1 MKQILFAL
9 TCSLPVLGSARALA
23 AGEADPPAEVKVKGA
38 TTAAQKLQQSAE
50 AVTVVDTR
58 RAQQQSAD
66 LGEVL
71 ARTQGIAV
79 QRLGGLGANTRVSL
93 NGCHEEEVRF
103 FLDGVP
109 FEYAGFPLDVSNVP
123 VNFVQRAEI
132 YRGVLPIR
140 FGADALCGGVNV
152 ITTER
157 RDNRLRGSYQVGSFG
172 TNRITL
178 DGRYRDIES
187 GFVAGAS
194 LFLDHAK
201 NNYPVDAEVADAL
214 GRSSTATVKRFH
226 DRYMAYGGFA
236 EVGVVDR
243 PWARLLILKAF
254 ASTYDKDLQN
264 NIAMTVPYGEVTY
277 GETIYGATLRYEQ
290 PFARNFELKATASFS
305 RRIIDFVDDSEWVYD
320 WFGRRTRE
328 RFPRGEI
335 EQIPHDQTF
344 WQNNAYGNAV
354 LSWAIHPS
362 HVVRLSVTPQ
372 ATFRTGEERILPNPG
387 APDPQGGKR
396 DLFKL
401 VTGMEYESHWFGDR
415 LENVVLA
422 KDYVMRMEGE
432 VAGTTSFNSVSRSS
446 HTLGAGDSLRY
457 RFTPWLYA
465 KTSYEYAT
473 RLPSA
478 FEMFGNGVLIRPNLD
493 LQPETS
499 HNFNLGPRVELK
511 RTPVGSFVVDVNFF
525 FRSGDNLITPLPSD
539 KFITY
544 QNVYRTRNYG
554 IENAVSWD
562 LPGRWLRLDGSFT
575 FQNLRNVSTEG
586 PFRAFDGDRIANR
599 PWMYGSWGAELRF
612 RNIVTPTDRIEPFY
626 TGRYVHD
633 FYRTWGSQGLTVYK
647 DVIPSQITH
656 NVGISY
662 ILAGPATVTT
672 TFEVQNVTDERVFDV
687 FGLQRPGRAYYLK
700 MTGDI

>member
-1 MKQILFAL
+1 MKRILFAL
-9 TCSLPVLGSARALA
+9 TCGLPILGSARALA
-23 AGEADPPAEVKVKGA
+23 AGDGDAPAEVKVKGA

-71 ARTQGIAV
+71 ARAQGVAV
-79 QRLGGLGANTRVSL
+79 QRLGGLGANTRLYL
-93 NGCHEEEVRF
+93 NGCNEEEVRF

-109 FEYAGFPLDVSNVP
+109 FEYAGFPLDVANVP
-123 VNFVQRAEI
+123 INFVQRAEI
-132 YRGVLPIR
+132 YRGVVPIR
-140 FGADALCGGVNV
+140 FGVDALCGALNLV
-152 ITTER
+152 TAER
-157 RDNRLRGSYQVGSFG
+157 RDNHLRGSYQVGSFG

-178 DGRYRDIES
+178 DGRYRNMDS

-194 LFLDHAK
+194 FFLDHAK
-201 NNYPVDAEVADAL
+201 NNYPVEVEVADAL
-214 GRSSTATVKRFH
+214 GRSSTATLKRFH
-226 DRYMAYGGFA
+226 DRYMGYGGFA

-243 PWARLLILKAF
+243 PWARLLLLKAF

-264 NIAMTVPYGEVTY
+264 NNVMTVPYGEVTY

-290 PFARNFELKATASFS
+290 PLARNFDLKATASFS
-305 RRIIDFVDDSEWVYD
+305 RRIIDFIDDSAWGYD
-320 WFGRRTRE
+320 WFGRRTTP

-335 EQIPHDQTF
+335 ENIPHDQTF
-344 WQNNAYGNAV
+344 WQNNAYGNAM

-362 HVVRLSVTPQ
+362 HIVRVNITPQ
-372 ATFRTGEERILPNPG
+372 GNFRTGEERILPTPG

-396 DLFKL
+396 NLFKL
-401 VTGMEYESHWFGDR
+401 VTGAEYESHWFGGR

-432 VAGTTSFNSVSRSS
+432 VAGTTSFNSVSTSS
-446 HTLGAGDSLRY
+446 HTIGAGDALRY

-478 FEMFGNGVLIRPNLD
+478 FEIFGNGVLIRPNLE
-493 LQPETS
+493 LEPETS
-499 HNFNLGPRVELK
+499 HNFNVGPRVEIK
-511 RTPVGSFVVDVNFF
+511 RSPVGSFVVDVNLFY
-525 FRSGDNLITPLPSD
+525 REGDNLITPLLTD

-544 QNVYRTRNYG
+544 QNVYRARTYG
-554 IENAVSWD
+554 LENGAQWD
-562 LPGRWLRLDGSFT
+562 LPGRWLHLDGSFT
-575 FQNLRNVSTEG
+575 FQEQRNVSKEG
-586 PFRAFDGDRIANR
+586 PFRAFDGDRIPSR
-599 PWMYGSWGAELRF
+599 PWMYGAWAAELRF
-612 RNIVTPTDRIEPFY
+612 YNIVTPSDSIKPFY

-633 FYRTWGSQGLTVYK
+633 FYRSWESQGLTAYK
-647 DVIPSQITH
+647 QVIPAQVTH

-672 TFEVQNVTDERVFDV
+672 TFEVQNIADAQVFDV
-687 FGLQRPGRAYYLK
+687 FGLQRPGRAFYLK